1 MSDLVA
7 ETRPFSVACDW
18 CGTELV
24 GQIRHEH
31 VGRMFVVQLAHVN
44 PRGVR
49 CLGSGRGIPV
59 WPLRLELR
67 AAGGRYE
74 LVVGDGDPIE
84 CASQEI
90 IEAALR
96 DFGVIGDGAKR
107 RLADVESGAPVAFE
121 VPERRKQPRS
131 RREER

>member
-24 GQIRHEH
+24 GQIRREQA
-31 VGRMFVVQLAHVN
+31 GRMFVVQLAHVN
-44 PRGVR
+44 RSGRR

-67 AAGGRYE
+67 AVGRGYE
-74 LVVGDGDPIE
+74 LVVGNGNPIA

-90 IEAALR
+90 LEAALR
-96 DFGVIGDGAKR
+96 DFGVMGDGAKR
-107 RLADVESGAPVAFE
+107 RVAGAESGVPVVFE
-121 VPERRKQPRS
+121 VPERRRQPRS
-131 RREER
+131 RS